1 MKTKKIDYSEIP
13 QLNAHDFK
21 HGRRLTSQE
30 RATFGKAYRNT
41 FHKEPPHF
49 GRPFKY
55 MEAKLVPVSIRLHPT
70 ILTWAREQAHKEH
83 IGYQSF
89 LNRLLLK
96 LAA

>member
-1 MKTKKIDYSEIP
+1 
-13 QLNAHDFK
+13 
-21 HGRRLTSQE
+21 
-30 RATFGKAYRNT
+30 
-41 FHKEPPHF
+41 
-49 GRPFKY
+49 